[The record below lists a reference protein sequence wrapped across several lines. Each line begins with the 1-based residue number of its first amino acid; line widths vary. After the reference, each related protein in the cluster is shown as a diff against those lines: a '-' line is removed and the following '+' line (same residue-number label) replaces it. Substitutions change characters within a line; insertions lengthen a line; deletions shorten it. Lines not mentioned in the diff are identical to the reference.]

1 MVDTSS
7 KKKSA
12 DKSRNKKRKVRSSE
26 ENERDSEP
34 AQIVSVEE
42 TIQYTKDEIE
52 EEEEQG
58 SQNKK
63 TKLTEGPYRNLE
75 LISSLQKRD
84 IDNQRKLELA
94 LEYVNSWKCSDYDGG
109 LQIVSDSHLIKELNK
124 WVQSLLIVDQ
134 RQGALKC
141 WEIFK
146 FCLEK
151 SLYLQVPLSFKQ
163 EKILRGVSCVGKNA
177 LLVLEKENSCILSEN
192 SDFYSFVFDSVALL
206 FTSHG
211 RAFSANM
218 DVLSSTVRTMV
229 DVLHKVYLVRVSN
242 DKAGVLLIRLSCF
255 IFEYFANFLR
265 VHPSPKKVFPD
276 FLDKLLEP
284 LLSLLVMVNK
294 QIDNCNSTLTPNL
307 LKTVEDILSYGLFHS
322 AHVKEFLS
330 LQGTDMGT
338 GFRGGAEMS
347 NRSYCVR
354 LFERLEKII
363 SEKRI
368 SSLGAVGELFRLFV
382 VTVKRQKGVAVLSQG
397 INMTWEVGILQQL
410 EKVNT
415 SSDSNISLG
424 NARTVIGSTLSSDR
438 LDMETGKAVYD
449 IFLWFIKPLK
459 REIEIY
465 NERNL
470 EQGVMLL
477 DAARCTLEATNKIIA
492 GFMHQKVY
500 LRTED
505 TSDGERLNFL
515 KGLYQT
521 LVSFSSRILHW
532 LSGLDNGMPVDGV
545 RLIAKEIIVA
555 LGSLLEIEY
564 EVAGE
569 DLVILWKIMLSYLAV
584 DLPVTGSLS
593 SHVLHFGRRL
603 INIYSELRQVSEPIF
618 ALCKAVRLF
627 WIPDSKA
634 CVKSV
639 TMLLCFQEF
648 RLAVCK
654 AIKNIPEGQASGFIK
669 QLEKDVSDSLVWMKT
684 SSSKGKGG
692 EFGEPLHTR
701 SKQYVKLQ
709 AELLGRA
716 LCEVYSIL
724 LDNLAVTTGN
734 SIVVGNSI
742 QDLVKFLGTFLS
754 ILVRKEHPEVG
765 EFLSYVTGQSYSSE
779 SKTSRF
785 SASWIS
791 VFFFRIYTSCRSLF
805 RELISLM
812 PPEQSKKASKAM
824 GDLLTAYSGDDCM
837 ERAEGYFSWIIRPS
851 DSPLTVIK
859 SIEDFCGQ
867 ETVKSCAPLVYV
879 MHSMAC
885 QRLADLSQQIDSYK
899 FLQQEQ
905 NNMTLTDDD
914 TSSLIVKEIKT
925 LRKEAKSVTKYI
937 TKKVKMMSADVCIIA
952 EGKEQPATP
961 EDDAWDLCI
970 LSLNEYSLPTAVW
983 YLLCQSTDIWGPHA
997 TKKKLKMFLRLL
1009 FHIFQTRAISSG
1021 KDFIKHKVGKSHN
1034 MEKIAPYEITIEL
1047 LHDSLFHEQTFLCRN
1062 LPSCFSDVLKQSL
1075 VSIFGGSFL
1084 GQTDINEWKVI
1095 INKLEKASSIALNRR
1110 HVADNEV
1117 LPMKPDSLCPDSPFM
1132 KSTKEL
1138 LACRSLLNLLAWMP
1152 KGYLNSES
1160 FSDCATNLLN
1170 LERVL
1175 VVTLLQDQGELQV
1188 DSYYELFRLFVS
1200 CRKAFRCLLISFHG
1214 ASGEAK
1220 QCSIS
1225 TIFSG
1230 NSYAVLWLW
1239 KSVTA
1244 LIELLPAFP
1253 EEQATEVR
1261 HLSLSLMDDTS
1272 YILSTLTK
1280 EQFRLSVFSA
1290 INNNAELLQELPISD
1305 GLSKNRSSG
1314 ESYPSL
1320 GTWMEDM
1327 MKSLEKHADTTKASL
1342 KTVELDDL
1350 SSLVTSI
1357 YGFLWGINSTLQ
1369 SYKKNTD
1376 EHNLLVSW
1384 LSPESED
1391 SKDSK
1396 LKLFIASSENFI
1408 NSCLHTFF
1416 VMDSKDLSLKKNR
1429 SSSDNASFTVDI
1441 LIDSYERL
1449 LLKKP
1454 LSRLLKG
1461 DNPKLAACVRQLL
1474 IGSSAILSLKRQIYS
1489 GSFFSSSMPVS
1500 IAISQYL
1507 LTEFTNMVQE
1517 PHSFSY
1523 ICLDG
1528 VVKYLKV
1535 LGSYVSK
1542 KNSLKNVYAR
1552 LIGIHL
1558 QAIGRCI
1565 SLCGKEATLAS
1576 HDTESSTKTLMGQ
1589 TGSFKL
1595 STGHGWNCLNEFR
1608 DKLRLSFNVLV
1619 TSKLH
1624 LETAIKAVERALVG
1638 VSNRCSMGY
1647 EICTGG
1653 PDEGK
1658 VSAVVAAGVD
1668 CFDSVIESVSGR
1680 DSLPTLQ
1687 KYIQSLTSAVFNI
1700 VVHLRGPQI
1709 FYSKVTC
1716 SSGDICPDPG
1726 AVILMCAEVLTK
1738 VAGKPALFQLDSS
1751 QVVQCLRLPAALFQ
1765 DFCYL
1770 RNSLTS
1776 PSSSVVSANEKFT
1789 TAGSHLCTVDQRFSV
1804 DLFAT
1809 CCRLLSTVLRHQK
1822 REIKESISILQY
1834 SASVLLC
1841 CLVTRDMESVDE
1853 KGYYTWEVQEGRKC
1867 ASFFC
1872 RIYEEIKQ
1880 QKDVF
1885 ERYTLH
1891 FLSNYIWIYSGLGL
1905 SKTGIRR
1912 EIDEALRPG
1921 VYALVDAHSE
1931 DDLQYLHTV
1940 FDDGPCT
1947 GTLKTLVQDYKQN
1960 YKYGGKV

>member
-1 MVDTSS
+1 MVDSSS
-7 KKKSA
+7 KKNSA
-12 DKSRNKKRKVRSSE
+12 DKRRNKKRKVRSSE

-34 AQIVSVEE
+34 AQIVSIEE

-52 EEEEQG
+52 EEQQQG
-58 SQNKK
+58 SGNKK
-63 TKLTEGPYRNLE
+63 AKLTEGPYRNLE

-177 LLVLEKENSCILSEN
+177 LLVLEKENSGIISDSSE
-192 SDFYSFVFDSVALL
+192 FYSFVFDSVTLL

-218 DVLSSTVRTMV
+218 DVLSLTVRTMI
-229 DVLHKVYLVRVSN
+229 DVLHKVYLVKVSN
-242 DKAGVLLIRLSCF
+242 DEAGILLIRLSCL

-265 VHPSPKKVFPD
+265 VHPSPKKIFPD

-284 LLSLLVMVNK
+284 LLGLLVVVNK

-338 GFRGGAEMS
+338 GFCGGTEMS

-368 SSLGAVGELFRLFV
+368 SSLGAVGDLFRLFV
-382 VTVKRQKGVAVLSQG
+382 GIVKKQKGVPVLSQG
-397 INMTWEVGILQQL
+397 INMIGKIGILQQL

-424 NARTVIGSTLSSDR
+424 NARTVVDSTHSSER
-438 LDMETGKAVYD
+438 LDMETGKAVFD

-465 NERNL
+465 NDSNL
-470 EQGVMLL
+470 EEGVMLL
-477 DAARCTLEATNKIIA
+477 DAACCTLKATNKIIA
-492 GFMHQKVY
+492 GFMHEKVY

-521 LVSFSSRILHW
+521 LVSFSSRILLW
-532 LSGLDNGMPVDGV
+532 SSGLENGMPVDGV
-545 RLIAKEIIVA
+545 PLIAKEIIVA
-555 LGSLLEIEY
+555 LGYLLEIEY

-569 DLVILWKIMLSYLAV
+569 DLVSLWKIMLSYLAI
-584 DLPVTGSLS
+584 DLPETGSLS
-593 SHVLHFGRRL
+593 SHVLHFGCQL
-603 INIYSELRQVSEPIF
+603 INIYSELRQVSEPLF

-627 WIPDSKA
+627 RIPDSKA
-634 CVKSV
+634 CVESV

-701 SKQYVKLQ
+701 RKQYVKLQ

-716 LCEVYSIL
+716 LCEVYSTL

-742 QDLVKFLGTFLS
+742 QDLMKFLGTFLS
-754 ILVRKEHPEVG
+754 ILVRKEHSKVG
-765 EFLSYVTGQSYSSE
+765 EFLFFVTGQRYSSE
-779 SKTSRF
+779 NKTSRF
-785 SASWIS
+785 SASWVS
-791 VFFFRIYTSCRSLF
+791 LFFFRIYTSCRSLF
-805 RELISLM
+805 RQLISLM
-812 PPEQSKKASKAM
+812 PPEPSKKASKAM
-824 GDLLTAYSGDDCM
+824 GDFLATYSGDDCV
-837 ERAEGYFSWIIRPS
+837 ERAEGYFSWISRPS
-851 DSPLTVIK
+851 DSLLTIIN
-859 SIEDFCGQ
+859 SIENFCGQ
-867 ETVKSCAPLVYV
+867 DTVKRCAPFVYV
-879 MHSMAC
+879 MHTMAC
-885 QRLADLSQQIDSYK
+885 QRLADLSQQIETFK
-899 FLQQEQ
+899 FLQKEQ
-905 NNMTLTDDD
+905 NNMALTDDD
-914 TSSLIVKEIKT
+914 TSNLFDKEIKI
-925 LRKEAKSVTKYI
+925 LREEAKSVTKYI
-937 TKKVKMMSADVCIIA
+937 MKKVKLMSADVCIVS
-952 EGKEQPATP
+952 EGKEQPTSP
-961 EDDAWDLCI
+961 EDDAWDSYI
-970 LSLNEYSLPTAVW
+970 LSLNANSLPTAVW
-983 YLLCQSTDIWGPHA
+983 YLLCQNTDIWGPHA
-997 TKKKLKMFLRLL
+997 AKKKLKKFLRLL
-1009 FHIFQTRAISSG
+1009 FHSFLTRAISSG
-1021 KDFIKHKVGKSHN
+1021 KDVIKHKTGKSHDVG
-1034 MEKIAPYEITIEL
+1034 KISLHEITIEL
-1047 LHDSLFHEQTFLCRN
+1047 LHDSLFYEQTFLCRH
-1062 LPSCFSDVLKQSL
+1062 LPSCFSDVLKQFL
-1075 VSIFGGSFL
+1075 VSIFGDTL
-1084 GQTDINEWKVI
+1084 AGQTDINEWEVI
-1095 INKLEKASSIALNRR
+1095 LNKLEKTSLALNRR
-1110 HVADNEV
+1110 HVADNAV
-1117 LPMKPDSLCPDSPFM
+1117 LPMTPDSLCPDSPFI
-1132 KSTKEL
+1132 KCTKEL
-1138 LACRSLLNLLAWMP
+1138 LACQSLLNLLSWMP
-1152 KGYLNSES
+1152 KDYLNSES

-1175 VVTLLQDQGELQV
+1175 VVMLLQDQGELKG
-1188 DSYYELFRLFVS
+1188 DRYYELFRLFVS
-1200 CRKAFRCLLISFHG
+1200 CRKALRCLLMSFHD
-1214 ASGEAK
+1214 ASGEAER
-1220 QCSIS
+1220 CSIIP
-1225 TIFSG
+1225 IFSG

-1244 LIELLPAFP
+1244 LTELLSVFP
-1253 EEQATEVR
+1253 EEHATEVR

-1272 YILSTLTK
+1272 YIQSTLSK
-1280 EQFRLSVFSA
+1280 EQFLFSLSST
-1290 INNNAELLQELPISD
+1290 D
-1305 GLSKNRSSG
+1305 GFSKNGSSG
-1314 ESYPSL
+1314 ESNPSL
-1320 GTWMEDM
+1320 GTWME
-1327 MKSLEKHADTTKASL
+1327 SL
-1342 KTVELDDL
+1342 KTHAEVLLLKIADLNIVEV

-1357 YGFLWGINSTLQ
+1357 HGLLWGITSVLR
-1369 SYKKNTD
+1369 SGYEKGTD
-1376 EHNLLVSW
+1376 G
-1384 LSPESED
+1384 PED
-1391 SKDSK
+1391 SFKDSK
-1396 LKLFIASSENFI
+1396 LKQFISASERFI
-1408 NSCLHTFF
+1408 NSCLHALF
-1416 VMDSKDLSLKKNR
+1416 VMDYQHPNYSKNLVDKDLSIKKKR
-1429 SSSDNASFTVDI
+1429 SSSDNADFTIDV
-1441 LIDSYERL
+1441 LIDSYERQL
-1449 LLKKP
+1449 LNKP
-1454 LSRLLKG
+1454 LLRSLLKG
-1461 DNPKLAACVRQLL
+1461 DNPELAVCVRQLL
-1474 IGSSAILSLKRQIYS
+1474 IGSSAILSLKMQIYHRD
-1489 GSFFSSSMPVS
+1489 FYSSSMPVS
-1500 IAISQYL
+1500 IAISQYM
-1507 LTEFTNMVQE
+1507 LTEFANMVQE
-1517 PHSFSY
+1517 PHTFSY

-1528 VVKYLKV
+1528 AVKYLEV
-1535 LGSYVSK
+1535 VGSYVSPKDSK
-1542 KNSLKNVYAR
+1542 KLQNVYAR

-1558 QAIGRCI
+1558 PAIGRCI

-1576 HDTESSTKTLMGQ
+1576 HDTESSTKTLMSQ
-1589 TGSFKL
+1589 TGSSEL
-1595 STGHGWNCLNEFR
+1595 SIGHGWNSLNEFR
-1608 DKLRLSFNVLV
+1608 ARLRLSFKVLLKEP
-1619 TSKLH
+1619 SKLH
-1624 LETAIKAVERALVG
+1624 RMTAIEVVKKALVG
-1638 VSNRCSMGY
+1638 VNNRCSMVY
-1647 EICTGG
+1647 EIYTGG

-1658 VSAVVAAGVD
+1658 VSAAVAAGVD
-1668 CFDSVIESVSGR
+1668 CFDSCIESVSDR
-1680 DSLPTLQ
+1680 DSL
-1687 KYIQSLTSAVFNI
+1687 KNHIQSLTSAVFNI
-1700 VVHLRGPQI
+1700 VVHLRGPHI
-1709 FYSKVTC
+1709 FYAQVTC
-1716 SSGDICPDPG
+1716 SSGDVCPDPG
-1726 AVILMCAEVLTK
+1726 AVILMCVEVLTK
-1738 VAGKPALFQLDSS
+1738 VAGKPALFEMNSS
-1751 QVVQCLRLPAALFQ
+1751 HVIQSLRLPAALFQ
-1765 DFCYL
+1765 DFCCL
-1770 RNSLTS
+1770 RNSQTS
-1776 PSSSVVSANEKFT
+1776 PSSSAVSANEKY
-1789 TAGSHLCTVDQRFSV
+1789 TAADNCRCTMDQRFSV

-1809 CCRLLSTVLRHQK
+1809 CCRLLSAVIRHHT
-1822 REIKESISILQY
+1822 RETKESISILQY
-1834 SASVLLC
+1834 SVSVLLC
-1841 CLVTRDMESVDE
+1841 CLVTRDIELVDE

-1880 QKDVF
+1880 QKEVF

-1921 VYALVDAHSE
+1921 VYALVDACSE

-1940 FDDGPCT
+1940 FEDGPCT